1 MQIKFSNGKTFTYT
15 QAFGL
20 ERDFKDGYTRPSLE
34 VIMPLAQTSYNEIES
49 LVSNAEIMKAFT
61 LIGDSTPIPVYK
73 EETVING
80 IANTD
85 GAPILD
91 ANGNQATST
100 TTQVVKDENG
110 NPIVDHY
117 DYTDPVVNTYEDYTI
132 KGKISVEDGNITFKV
147 YRLSDTEIERNEAVQ
162 AVDELLLA
170 MEG

>member
-1 MQIKFSNGKTFTYT
+1 MQIKFSNGKTLPYIN
-15 QAFGL
+15 AYAL

-34 VIMPLAQTSYNEIES
+34 VIMPLAQTSYNEIDS
-49 LVSNAEIMKAFT
+49 IISDTSVMQSFT
-61 LIGDSTPIPVYK
+61 LVGDSTAIPVYK
-73 EETVING
+73 KETVVNG
-80 IANTD
+80 IVNLD
-85 GAPILD
+85 GTPILD

-110 NPIVDHY
+110 NPVIDHY
-117 DYTDPVVNTYEDYTI
+117 EYTDPVVNTYEDYTI

-147 YRLSDTEIERNEAVQ
+147 YRLSDTEIERNEAIQ